1 MRLFLVCG
9 VCKNIQSILDKR
21 VAPCRE
27 ALFNLFA
34 HCLLALTHSW
44 PLSGKLGRATAFL
57 YSLGPY
63 SRAAPATATAA
74 ATGASSTA
82 AGAALVLAEAGAGGA
97 GHVGP
102 PSARVSGVAFTS
114 PLPSSELPLT
124 HQ

>member
-1 MRLFLVCG
+1 MQLFFVRG
-9 VCKNIQSILDKR
+9 VCENIQFVLDQR
-21 VAPCRE
+21 VTPCRE
-27 ALFNLFA
+27 ALFNIFA

-44 PLSGKLGRATAFL
+44 PPSGKLGRATAFL

-82 AGAALVLAEAGAGGA
+82 AGAALVLATAGVA

-114 PLPSSELPLT
+114 PLPLSALPLT